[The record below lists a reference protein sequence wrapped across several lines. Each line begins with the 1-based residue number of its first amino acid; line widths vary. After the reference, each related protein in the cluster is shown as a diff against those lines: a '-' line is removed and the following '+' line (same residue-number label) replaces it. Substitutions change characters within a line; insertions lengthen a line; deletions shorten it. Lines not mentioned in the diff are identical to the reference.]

1 MIIIRSFFN
10 LQKMRNRALRYL
22 FVFILVFGLLAWL
35 FTNIFFY
42 FVGAIVIS
50 AILRPMANYFS
61 QAQIYG
67 LRIPRYFAVILS
79 FLVLSAIISIF
90 VVLFIPVFSA
100 QIEIL
105 TGMDYQSII
114 ERISKPVVRLEEFM
128 ISNNM
133 TGKSMGFLRADI
145 RSAIIGFVEDRNFV
159 LINNLFSYTGQL
171 LVGIIAV
178 IFIVFFMLYEDGLIR
193 KKLISM
199 IPNYYFEVTI
209 SAITKIEILLS
220 NYLVGLLIQMLA
232 IFTLASLGLSL
243 LGIKFAL
250 TIALF
255 AAVANLIPYLGPLL
269 GTIFGIIVS
278 LSTSATLLATP
289 NDYLI
294 LILKIVLV
302 FGIVQLIDNIV
313 LQPLIFS
320 KSVKA
325 HPLEIFVVIFAGA
338 SLAGIPGMI
347 AAIPVY
353 TILRV
358 SVIELY
364 SGYKQYKIF
373 RLT

>member
-1 MIIIRSFFN
+1 
-10 LQKMRNRALRYL
+10 
-22 FVFILVFGLLAWL
+22 
-35 FTNIFFY
+35 
-42 FVGAIVIS
+42 
-50 AILRPMANYFS
+50 
-61 QAQIYG
+61 
-67 LRIPRYFAVILS
+67 
-79 FLVLSAIISIF
+79 
-90 VVLFIPVFSA
+90 
-100 QIEIL
+100 
-105 TGMDYQSII
+105 
-114 ERISKPVVRLEEFM
+114 
-128 ISNNM
+128 
-133 TGKSMGFLRADI
+133 
-145 RSAIIGFVEDRNFV
+145 
-159 LINNLFSYTGQL
+159 
-171 LVGIIAV
+171 
-178 IFIVFFMLYEDGLIR
+178 
-193 KKLISM
+193 M

-209 SAITKIEILLS
+209 SAITKIEMLLS

-278 LSTSATLLATP
+278 LSTSATLLDTP

>member
-1 MIIIRSFFN
+1 M
-10 LQKMRNRALRYL
+10 KYRALRYL
-22 FVFILVFGLLAWL
+22 LVFIFAFGLFAWV

-61 QAQIYG
+61 QTQVYG
-67 LRIPRYFAVILS
+67 LRIPRYFGVIMS
-79 FLVLSAIISIF
+79 FMVLSAIISIF
-90 VVLFIPVFSA
+90 IILFIPVFSD
-100 QIEIL
+100 QIETL
-105 TGMDYQSII
+105 TGLDYQSIVT
-114 ERISKPVVRLEEFM
+114 RVSKPLVRLEEFM
-128 ISNNM
+128 ISNNI
-133 TGKSMGFLRADI
+133 TSKTEGFLREEI
-145 RSAIIGFVEDRNFV
+145 RLSIINFFKDRNFV
-159 LINNLFSYTGQL
+159 LINNLFSYTGQF

-178 IFIVFFMLYEDGLIR
+178 VFITFFMLYEDGLMR
-193 KKLISM
+193 KKLISL
-199 IPNYYFEVTI
+199 IPNAYFEVTI
-209 SAITKIEILLS
+209 SAITKIEKLLS

-232 IFTLASLGLSL
+232 IFTLASLGLSIM
-243 LGIKFAL
+243 GIKFAL

-269 GTIFGIIVS
+269 GTIFGVVISI
-278 LSTSATLLATP
+278 STSASFLSTP

-294 LILKIVLV
+294 LLFKIFIV
-302 FGIVQLIDNIV
+302 FGIVQLTDNIV

-358 SVIELY
+358 SVIELH
-364 SGYKQYKIF
+364 SGYKQYRIF
-373 RLT
+373 RIT